1 MKCPPMQYS
10 VVSKKEN
17 TRLYLWKLSIIL
29 GAKDICLPL
38 VNARILYTYATK
50 LYIQDIIVTFS
61 NHKHICKGI
70 FGQIRIKQPTMVVSQ
85 RKWNFYS
92 FFFKRMET
100 LYFLYFFNVEIF
112 FILKFFCNLLQIAS
126 VLCFGFMAVRHGGS

>member
-1 MKCPPMQYS
+1 MFALIPFLRICFEATQPEVRNIQTQRYSLQHDLQTSNKWKQPLTPAEDKISRETKCPPMQYS

-50 LYIQDIIVTFS
+50 LYI
-61 NHKHICKGI
+61 
-70 FGQIRIKQPTMVVSQ
+70 
-85 RKWNFYS
+85 
-92 FFFKRMET
+92 
-100 LYFLYFFNVEIF
+100 
-112 FILKFFCNLLQIAS
+112 
-126 VLCFGFMAVRHGGS
+126 